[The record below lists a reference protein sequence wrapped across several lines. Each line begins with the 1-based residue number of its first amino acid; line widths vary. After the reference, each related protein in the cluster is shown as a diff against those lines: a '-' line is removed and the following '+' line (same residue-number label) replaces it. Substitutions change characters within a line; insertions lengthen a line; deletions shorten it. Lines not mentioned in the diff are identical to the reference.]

1 MDTLVESSSVYTDFS
16 GLAELKSAARRDA
29 DASRREVAEQFE
41 ALFIQSMLKSMRDT
55 LPGDELGGS
64 DQVALYQDMF
74 DKQLSLDMAKNGGIG
89 IADVLERQLDPNA
102 NTTSQVRSTASLA
115 ERRLDFANQLW
126 GSGASDV
133 IQAYENNTGTA
144 QLTQQWQTRQGFVD
158 SLMPSAKLAAERL
171 GTEPEAVLA
180 IAALETGW
188 GKHVLKTSDGSSS
201 YNLFGIKATDNNM
214 ASASGL
220 TNEYRNGAM
229 REEYASFRA
238 YTTPSASVSD
248 FAEFIR
254 SNPRYA
260 NALAVAEDGKAF
272 ISEIHKA
279 GYATDPDYAGKVSQV
294 MTQIKNMTQGSVTVA
309 DGSL

>member
-1 MDTLVESSSVYTDFS
+1 METLVESSHVYTDFS

-74 DKQLSLDMAKNGGIG
+74 DKQLSLDMAKHGGIG
-89 IADVLERQLDPNA
+89 IADVLERQLDPTA
-102 NTTSQVRSTASLA
+102 GKGTQVASTAPLP

-126 GSGASDV
+126 GSSASTV
-133 IQAYENNTGTA
+133 IQAYERNTGDA
-144 QLTQQWQTRQGFVD
+144 QLTRQWQTRQGFID
-158 SLMPSAKLAAERL
+158 SLMPSAKLAAKRL

-201 YNLFGIKATDNNM
+201 YNLFGIKATDNAM
-214 ASASGL
+214 ASARGL
-220 TNEYRNGAM
+220 TNEYRHGAM
-229 REEYASFRA
+229 RQEHADFRA

-254 SNPRYA
+254 GNPRYSD
-260 NALAVAEDGKAF
+260 ALEVASDGDAF
-272 ISEIHKA
+272 IDAIHKA
-279 GYATDPDYAGKVSQV
+279 GYATDPNYAGKVSSVMAQIKR
-294 MTQIKNMTQGSVTVA
+294 MTQDSITIA